1 VDELSLRVERV
12 ERAAGDLPQVFTSR
26 RLPLRMW

>member
-1 VDELSLRVERV
+1 VDELSLRV